1 MENIKPMKNEL
12 STINAVT
19 YALSNGKE
27 FTLTKE
33 EVMRYLTKGNGKVTE
48 QECVMFM
55 KLCESQSLNPFTND
69 AYLIKYGEKSPATLV
84 VSKDAMLKRANASG
98 IFNGMESGI
107 IVSANGKIEYR
118 EGSFYMKNE
127 TLVGGWAKVYVKG
140 KEKPFYDAVSY
151 DEYVQRNGEGG
162 KPNANWTARPA
173 TMIEKVAIVHAL
185 RKAFPEALQGMYIEE
200 EFDKER
206 STAENEQVAETE
218 NQYDISETETAEY
231 TATASV
237 DDLPFEEYPE
247 SISDTESDS
256 VIDNEYEW
264 HEVSYSYYKD
274 NRADYE
280 QQTGSY
286 NPETKTII
294 ARRKQ

>member
-1 MENIKPMKNEL
+1 MENIKPMKNQ
-12 STINAVT
+12 IQAVS
-19 YALSNGKE
+19 YKLDNGREISLNFEDIKN
-27 FTLTKE
+27 
-33 EVMRYLTKGNGKVTE
+33 YLVKGNGKVDDKETYM
-48 QECVMFM
+48 CM
-55 KLCESQSLNPFTND
+55 KICEYQGLNPYIGDVHF
-69 AYLIKYGEKSPATLV
+69 IKYSDKSPLTIV
-84 VSKDAMLKRANASG
+84 TSKDAMLKRANASG

-140 KEKPFYDAVSY
+140 KDKPFYDAVSY

-162 KPNANWTARPA
+162 KPNSNWTARPA

-218 NQYDISETETAEY
+218 NQYDIPETETAEY